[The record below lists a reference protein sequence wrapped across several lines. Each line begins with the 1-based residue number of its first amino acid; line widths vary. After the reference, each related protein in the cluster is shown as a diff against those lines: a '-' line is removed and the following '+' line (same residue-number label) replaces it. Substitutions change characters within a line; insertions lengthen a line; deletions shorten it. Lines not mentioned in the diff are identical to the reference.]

1 MEKIFYTSGI
11 NNCGGRCI
19 IKAHVMDGKVVKLTT
34 DTGDGKDGIP
44 PLCSCTKGKQYIE
57 TFLGSNRLK
66 YPMKRIGQRGE
77 GRFQRISWKEAVDT
91 IVYEWKR
98 IKQTYGVQSRYVNYA
113 TGVNA
118 LMRGDDLAK
127 RLLAL
132 DGGYLGRYNSY
143 SSACIT
149 VATPYTYGTN
159 YTGNSLEDWKNSKL
173 IILWGHNPVET
184 RFGTA
189 LWHLKQAKEAGV
201 KVIVVDPRYS
211 DTAKA
216 FADQWIG
223 LRPGTDSALMDAMA
237 YVIYTENLQDQD
249 FMDKHCLGFDKNHMP
264 QGIDGSESYISYIL
278 GEKDGIAKTP
288 EWGEKITGVDMETII
303 SFAREYASSK
313 PAALVQGFGP
323 QRHANGEQNVRSS
336 TMLPCLTGN
345 VGISGGWASG
355 KGMMERHKNPEFPAL
370 ENSCKAA
377 IPCFMWTDAIIRPE
391 EMDLRHDGMTGVD
404 KLESGIKMMINL
416 AGNTLLNQHSDIN
429 RTIEILKDTS
439 KCEFILC
446 SDLFM
451 TSSAKFADI
460 LLPGTSM
467 FENDNITLPWE
478 YGDYLLYNQQ
488 AIEPIEESRFEYDW
502 LVEVAEGL
510 GLKEQFTEDHYTVKD
525 WLKAIYDDLRPY
537 EKELPDFETFRANGG
552 YKYKINSTV
561 IAFKEQIEDPD
572 NHPFP
577 TPSGKIEIF
586 SERLYKLNQPED
598 IPAIPKYVPS
608 FEGVGDP
615 LMEKYPL
622 QMIGWHTKRR
632 THSTHDCNKK
642 LERIE
647 KQQAWIN
654 EKDAKVRRI
663 ENGEL
668 VEIWNDRGK
677 LRIPAFVTSRIIPGV
692 IAVPQGAWYTPDK
705 NGVDQRGSI
714 NVLTTSRPTPL
725 AKGNPQHSNLV
736 EVKLAE

>member
-1 MEKIFYTSGI
+1 
-11 NNCGGRCI
+11 
-19 IKAHVMDGKVVKLTT
+19 
-34 DTGDGKDGIP
+34 
-44 PLCSCTKGKQYIE
+44 
-57 TFLGSNRLK
+57 
-66 YPMKRIGQRGE
+66 
-77 GRFQRISWKEAVDT
+77 
-91 IVYEWKR
+91 
-98 IKQTYGVQSRYVNYA
+98 
-113 TGVNA
+113 
-118 LMRGDDLAK
+118 
-127 RLLAL
+127 
-132 DGGYLGRYNSY
+132 
-143 SSACIT
+143 
-149 VATPYTYGTN
+149 
-159 YTGNSLEDWKNSKL
+159 
-173 IILWGHNPVET
+173 
-184 RFGTA
+184 
-189 LWHLKQAKEAGV
+189 
-201 KVIVVDPRYS
+201 
-211 DTAKA
+211 
-216 FADQWIG
+216 
-223 LRPGTDSALMDAMA
+223 
-237 YVIYTENLQDQD
+237 
-249 FMDKHCLGFDKNHMP
+249 
-264 QGIDGSESYISYIL
+264 
-278 GEKDGIAKTP
+278 
-288 EWGEKITGVDMETII
+288 
-303 SFAREYASSK
+303 
-313 PAALVQGFGP
+313 
-323 QRHANGEQNVRSS
+323 
-336 TMLPCLTGN
+336 
-345 VGISGGWASG
+345 
-355 KGMMERHKNPEFPAL
+355 
-370 ENSCKAA
+370 
-377 IPCFMWTDAIIRPE
+377 
-391 EMDLRHDGMTGVD
+391 
-404 KLESGIKMMINL
+404 
-416 AGNTLLNQHSDIN
+416 
-429 RTIEILKDTS
+429 
-439 KCEFILC
+439 
-446 SDLFM
+446 M